1 MSVRKVEKVIAGN
14 QQYDGA
20 GVSLRRVLGND
31 TVKDF
36 DPFLMLD
43 FFDSK
48 NPEDYLNGFPWH
60 PHRGIETVTY
70 LIKGEIDHGDSLNN
84 KGKITDGCCQWMTAG
99 SGIIHQEMP
108 KASPH
113 MLGMQLWINLAA
125 KDKMAKPHY
134 RDIKAEM
141 IKEVKDGAAAV
152 RIISGEFK
160 GHKGAIEGDYVKAQ
174 LLDVELPPD
183 STWETDT
190 VKDNTLFVMVMEGS
204 GLFSGAQVASKGN
217 AVLFGK
223 GDKFKVQ
230 DCKQGV
236 RFILLSAKPL
246 KEPVA
251 WAGPIVMNTEEE
263 LEEAFEE
270 INYGGFIK
278 EKHPDFRV

>member
-1 MSVRKVEKVIAGN
+1 MSMRKVEKVVAGN
-14 QQYDGA
+14 HQYDGA
-20 GVSLRRVLGND
+20 GVSLIRILGLN

-43 FFDSK
+43 YFDSE
-48 NPEDYLNGFPWH
+48 NPEDYINGFPWH

-70 LIKGEIDHGDSLNN
+70 LINGEMEHGDSLNN
-84 KGKITDGCCQWMTAG
+84 KGKINDGCCQWMTAG

-108 KASPH
+108 QAVPK
-113 MLGMQLWINLAA
+113 MLGLQLWVNLPK

-134 RDIKAEM
+134 RDIQADM
-141 IKEVKDGAAAV
+141 IKEVKDGEATV
-152 RIISGEFK
+152 RIISGDFK
-160 GHKGAIEGDYVKAQ
+160 GQKGAVEGDYVKIQ
-174 LLDVELPPD
+174 LLDVTLPPD
-183 STWETDT
+183 TSWEMETI
-190 VKDNTLFVMVMEGS
+190 KDNTLFVMVMQGA
-204 GLFSGAQVASKGN
+204 GLFADAQVVAKGN

-223 GDKFKVQ
+223 GDTFKVQ

-236 RFILLSAKPL
+236 RFILFSGKPI

-263 LEEAFEE
+263 LEKTFEE
-270 INYGGFIK
+270 LNYGTFIK